1 MLYFISSNT
10 VWIQIKYR
18 THNFQDGLKYNCSK
32 SNENTVFE
40 YDTTIQFE
48 IQLHLRISTVYYGL
62 HKSIV
67 NQLGFINIVKWP
79 RFVFFTKGKK
89 GYLFI
94 AGTQHFFFTAMC
106 VSVVIR
112 QYSSL
117 QTRNIIMPKT
127 TAIQRQ
133 KNLCYF
139 LQTQCWKKSLFFG
152 EMYYKVVFGMYFAHR
167 IEQEKHVCQM
177 VLSPT
182 RIAIR

>member
-1 MLYFISSNT
+1 MASKTNTIAPRVMKIQFSS
-10 VWIQIKYR
+10 
-18 THNFQDGLKYNCSK
+18 
-32 SNENTVFE
+32 
-40 YDTTIQFE
+40 TTIQFE

-112 QYSSL
+112 QYSL

-133 KNLCYF
+133 KNLVIFCKRNVE
-139 LQTQCWKKSLFFG
+139 KKSLFFG
-152 EMYYKVVFGMYFAHR
+152 EMYYKV
-167 IEQEKHVCQM
+167 
-177 VLSPT
+177 L
-182 RIAIR
+182 